1 MHQFVERRISDA
13 PIRGSLIRC
22 FTYAWSLISLA
33 HSDIVSLI
41 HWFKFIGLMNP
52 QSVDLLQWCK
62 CRLLWMHCIHF
73 VVDSLNG
80 CFIEPALVV
89 WLLPWLIN
97 TWSIDPLARWFCIID
112 ALNLIYW
119 LVDSDSFASIHW
131 LLVVASLSH
140 WCVVSLMHW
149 NIEPCFVGF
158 IDPDIGSVLCGFDSL
173 THRCID
179 SDPLI
184 VQPD

>member
-1 MHQFVERRISDA
+1 MQ
-13 PIRGSLIRC
+13 
-22 FTYAWSLISLA
+22 
-33 HSDIVSLI
+33 
-41 HWFKFIGLMNP
+41 
-52 QSVDLLQWCK
+52 
-62 CRLLWMHCIHF
+62 CIHF
-73 VVDSLNG
+73 VADSLNG

-112 ALNLIYW
+112 ALNLIHW

-149 NIEPCFVGF
+149 NIEPCFVGS
-158 IDPDIGSVLCGFDSL
+158 IDSIIDSVFRGLDSL
-173 THRCID
+173 THWCVDSDSLIVPSHSSCHDSSVHGFGLID
-179 SDPLI
+179 SLLHHRSANGHRATGPPGHRATKPPGLTNG
-184 VQPD
+184 